1 VTVSEKK
8 RTVPAKRERTVPAE
22 KVFAADIANGTVP
35 GIRAVKTAMGVGQ
48 DKARDIQSTC

>member
-1 VTVSEKK
+1 MTVSEKK